1 MLFRIRK
8 PFRLCAIGS
17 MLFPFVAFAEPT
29 PATMPG
35 AANVTWPDVVAAVE
49 GGNPELAALGVQPE
63 IEAGNLCQAAAI
75 PNPELEGEVS
85 EFGGSGERRGFDVAE
100 TTVTLNQTLE
110 LGGKRAARTTVA
122 QRALEEAKVIVV
134 ARRQELLGEAR
145 RRFVDLLQKQ
155 EFAALEREA
164 VALAAQALAT
174 EESRL
179 EMKAATAV
187 DVNRAKAA
195 VATTRASLA
204 RAEME
209 MGAARIRLA
218 ALWGDA
224 DPRFARAEGTLEQRD
239 ALPALE
245 AILARIPNTPG
256 RVRARLAVDRAG
268 AERALEHTKRH
279 PDVTVYGGITR
290 YSETRDHAF
299 VAGVSIPLPLFDRNR
314 GAIAAAAARQR
325 QAEAEARASELVA
338 RSTVAAAYQEHTGA
352 AAAVARLAQDALP
365 AAKAAYEAV
374 REGHEKGKYGWLE
387 VIGARETW
395 LEARRQYLEHLAV
408 AHQALAEIEGIV
420 GPLLPAARP

>member
-17 MLFPFVAFAEPT
+17 MLLPFVAFAEPT

-35 AANVTWPDVVAAVE
+35 AADVTWPDVVAAVA

-63 IEAGNLCQAAAI
+63 IEAGNLRQAAAI

-122 QRALEEAKVIVV
+122 QRALEEAKAIVA

-145 RRFVDLLQKQ
+145 QRFVDLLQKQ
-155 EFAALEREA
+155 ELVALECEA
-164 VALAAQALAT
+164 VALAAQALAA

-179 EMKAATAV
+179 EMKAVTAV

-224 DPRFARAEGTLEQRD
+224 DARFARAEGTLEQRE

-268 AERALEHTKRH
+268 AERAPEHTKRH
-279 PDVTVYGGITR
+279 PDVNVYGGITR

-299 VAGVSIPLPLFDRNR
+299 VAGVSIPLPLFDRNQ

-325 QAEAEARASELVA
+325 QAESEARASELAA
-338 RSTVAAAYQEHTGA
+338 RSTLARQRQLRASPRMRCPPPRPPTKPCAKVMKRASTAGWRSSGLGKRGSTR
-352 AAAVARLAQDALP
+352 AVSTSNIWLSRTRRWP
-365 AAKAAYEAV
+365 RSKAS
-374 REGHEKGKYGWLE
+374 W
-387 VIGARETW
+387 
-395 LEARRQYLEHLAV
+395 
-408 AHQALAEIEGIV
+408 
-420 GPLLPAARP
+420 GPSCPLRCPES